1 MSFLKFIWKSKS
13 TRWQIVLTGILVI
26 VFLALLFRSLSQS
39 KGLAEM
45 WQSWMEPFLAF
56 STILIAVFI
65 WYNEKK
71 QDWES
76 ALPKK
81 LDVSFQHQDEVIYR
95 VRNAPLAGDDDIR
108 QWGQQIGRQM
118 NKGDLLFNGFKVEGP
133 NRETDKT
140 GKDVMRYTLTVW
152 LQRIEEGKT
161 EKTWEYD
168 DDGKLIEA

>member
-1 MSFLKFIWKSKS
+1 
-13 TRWQIVLTGILVI
+13 
-26 VFLALLFRSLSQS
+26 
-39 KGLAEM
+39 M

-56 STILIAVFI
+56 STITIAIFI

-81 LDVSFQHQDEVIYR
+81 LDVYFQHQDKVIYQ

-133 NRETDKT
+133 NRETYKA

-152 LQRIEEGKT
+152 LQNIEEGKT
-161 EKTWEYD
+161 EKTWHYD
-168 DDGKLIEA
+168 DDGRLREA